1 MHWRDNTL
9 YGTDSSKYKKAFGQP
24 REWLFFLSL
33 ALWLSLLKTFVF
45 PTRSSQLSGEKKKT
59 SKGFSAS
66 FTNQPECWAFWGFK
80 VIHTES
86 PCLCWYYVYYPLNTW
101 LIIMPVR
108 MKITPSK
115 ILEQITTDR
124 MISASSVPCII
135 WQQYFWCGTLP
146 HWCWTFK
153 TESISW
159 WFMIPDL
166 VSICYC
172 LRAVLKHFNYDL
184 WFQFGQR
191 FLVCFNDCRLLICV
205 IKFWSGF

>member
-1 MHWRDNTL
+1 MGLTVQNIRKLLGNLEND
-9 YGTDSSKYKKAFGQP
+9 F
-24 REWLFFLSL
+24 FFLSL
-33 ALWLSLLKTFVF
+33 TSWLSLLKAFCF
-45 PTRSSQLSGEKKKT
+45 PHPIFPAFRGEKKT

-86 PCLCWYYVYYPLNTW
+86 QCLCWYYVYYPLNTW

-124 MISASSVPCII
+124 MIPASSVPCIM
-135 WQQYFWCGTLP
+135 WQQHFWCGTTP

-153 TESISW
+153 IESISW

-191 FLVCFNDCRLLICV
+191 FLFCFNDCRLLICV